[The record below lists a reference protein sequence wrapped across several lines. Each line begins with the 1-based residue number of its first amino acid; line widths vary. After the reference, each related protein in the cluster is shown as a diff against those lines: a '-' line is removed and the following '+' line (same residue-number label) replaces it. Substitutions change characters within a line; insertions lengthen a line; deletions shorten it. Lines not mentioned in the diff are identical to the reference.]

1 MSFIDATALFARIVD
16 NLKKGTINLHSSPL
30 EEFVIRTCGKDL
42 AYIDN
47 RQEAKQAYDFD
58 FWSHLSV
65 DWLKS
70 KGIQKTLLY
79 SRSQHFP
86 DFLFK
91 VKKPAKK
98 IIGGSL
104 IELKDSKAGSISSFN
119 STIPTKYKS
128 LEEIDVVNGDRL
140 VSRIATIMDGKLA
153 VDESYF
159 EFERRCLYLIRTY
172 KESEKVKVSI
182 VDGSF
187 FETIPKEHLFYQ
199 MLMNVLRSHLEK
211 KKIEISAQMLKNVEE
226 AFSHINDQTIIAQSQ
241 TIEKA
246 SVKPRLRIMAEVHPE
261 GNPHSQHYPEITEGS
276 FNLIL
281 QSTPEVKELEKEI
294 SSLIPEIEVL
304 SIFHKRNGEH
314 RVFQFSKGTRLTQFL
329 RRKP

>member
-1 MSFIDATALFARIVD
+1 MSLTEPTALFVRAVD
-16 NLKKGTINLHSSPL
+16 NLKKGTINMHSPL
-30 EEFVIRTCGKDL
+30 EEFMIKTCGKDL

-47 RQEAKQAYDFD
+47 RKDAKQTYGFD
-58 FWSHLSV
+58 FWSNLSV

-70 KGIQKTLLY
+70 KGIEKNLLY
-79 SRSQHFP
+79 SQSQHFP

-91 VKKPAKK
+91 VKKHEKK

-104 IELKDSKAGSISSFN
+104 IELKDSKGGSIASFN

-153 VDESYF
+153 VDENYF
-159 EFERRCLYLIRTY
+159 KFERRCLYLIRTY
-172 KESEKVKVSI
+172 KESEKVKISI

-199 MLMNVLRSHLEK
+199 MLMNVLRLHLEK
-211 KKIEISAQMLKNVEE
+211 KKIEISTQMLKNVEE
-226 AFSHINDQTIIAQSQ
+226 AFSHITDQTIIAQSQ

-246 SVKPRLRIMAEVHPE
+246 SIKPRLRIMAEVHSE

-281 QSTPEVKELEKEI
+281 QSSPEIKQVEKEMSTNIPEVEI
-294 SSLIPEIEVL
+294 FF
-304 SIFHKRNGEH
+304 IFHKRNGEH
-314 RVFQFSKGTRLTQFL
+314 TVFQFRREKCLTQFL
-329 RRKP
+329 

>member
-1 MSFIDATALFARIVD
+1 MSLIDATTLFVRVV
-16 NLKKGTINLHSSPL
+16 NHVKKGTINLHSPL
-30 EEFVIRTCGKDL
+30 EELVIRTCGNDL

-47 RQEAKQAYDFD
+47 RKDAKHAYGFD
-58 FWSHLSV
+58 FWSNLSV
-65 DWLKS
+65 DWLRS
-70 KGIQKTLLY
+70 KGIEKTLLY
-79 SRSQHFP
+79 SQSQHFP

-91 VKKPAKK
+91 VKKIGKK

-104 IELKDSKAGSISSFN
+104 IELKDSKGGSVASFN

-128 LEEIDVVNGDRL
+128 LEEIDVVNGDHL

-159 EFERRCLYLIRTY
+159 KLERKCLYVIRTH

-187 FETIPKEHLFYQ
+187 FETIPKEHLIYQ
-199 MLMNVLRSHLEK
+199 MLMNILRGHLEK
-211 KKIEISAQMLKNVEE
+211 KKIEISPNTIKNVEE
-226 AFSHINDQTIIAQSQ
+226 AFSHITDQTIIAQSQ

-246 SVKPRLRIMAEVHPE
+246 SVKPRLRIMAEVHSE
-261 GNPHSQHYPEITEGS
+261 GNPHSKHYPEITEGS

-281 QSTPEVKELEKEI
+281 QSSPEVKELEKEL
-294 SSLIPEIEVL
+294 STRIPEIEVF

-314 RVFQFSKGTRLTQFL
+314 RVFQFGKGKRLTQFL
-329 RRKP
+329 